1 MAKKEVVITIG
12 DPAGCGPHITL
23 EAIKALYKKNIE
35 FYVVG
40 DSAILKRSTL
50 FKSLKNK
57 INLVD
62 LCVPAI
68 KKIKPGYPSK
78 HSGQAARAYLNAALG
93 LMHLRKIKRLVTAPV
108 SKEAIQ
114 ISHPEFVGHTEY
126 LSDYFNAKRVE
137 MMMVSSKYRMVVFT
151 RHIPL
156 SQVPSRIKK
165 GEVLQTLKI
174 VASVLRKK
182 FSISKPKIALASINP
197 HAGVDTFLG
206 KEEKIIVSAKKGI
219 KAGIYGPFPADTL
232 FIPKNIEKYDCI
244 ICFYHDQ
251 AMVPFKLLSIK
262 EGVNLTLGLPI
273 IRTSPAHGTAFD
285 LVKAGKKPFSS
296 SMIAATELALKLS
309 I

>member
-23 EAIKALYKKNIE
+23 EAIKALYKKSVD

-40 DSAILKRSTL
+40 DSAILKRLNL

-57 INLVD
+57 ITLVD

-68 KKIKPGYPSK
+68 KKIKPGCPSRY
-78 HSGQAARAYLNAALG
+78 SGQVARAYLNAALG
-93 LMHLRKIKRLVTAPV
+93 LMHLKKIKRLVTAPV

-114 ISHPEFVGHTEY
+114 ISHPEFIGHTEY
-126 LSDYFNAKRVE
+126 LANYFGRKKVE
-137 MMMVSSKYRMVVFT
+137 MMMVSSKCRMVVFT

-156 SQVPSRIKK
+156 RQVPSKIKK
-165 GEVLQTLKI
+165 DEILYTLKT
-174 VASVLRKK
+174 VMSVLKKK

-197 HAGVDTFLG
+197 HAGIDTFLE
-206 KEEKIIVSAKKGI
+206 KEEKIIALAKKGI
-219 KAGIYGPFPADTL
+219 KAGIYGPFPEDTL
-232 FIPKNIEKYDCI
+232 FIPTNIKKYDCI

-251 AMVPFKLLSIK
+251 AMVPFKLLSIR

-285 LVKAGKKPFSS
+285 LIKTGKRPFAS
-296 SMIAATELALKLS
+296 SMIAAIELALKLH